1 MEKNSQITPAQ
12 KHLVL
17 GFDAGCL
24 TCSELARKVE
34 EQVGDRLKV
43 RNLREPQLEEWRKN
57 ALGEDATWAPT
68 LFEIK
73 GAGGKERYHCH

>member
-1 MEKNSQITPAQ
+1 MSNPAQ

-43 RNLREPQLEEWRKN
+43 RNLREPSWRS
-57 ALGEDATWAPT
+57 GER
-68 LFEIK
+68 
-73 GAGGKERYHCH
+73 GR